1 MLDALDRTLI
11 HQEFSIESLNPL
23 FEILFLLEPMIFNIQ
38 VEVVRVSIL
47 NSECLI
53 YPGTLSSGIE

>member
-1 MLDALDRTLI
+1 MRYALDRCLI
-11 HQEFSIESLNPL
+11 HQEFSIEFVDPL
-23 FEILFLLEPMIFNIQ
+23 LEAVFLLEPMIFNLQ

-53 YPGTLSSGIE
+53 YPGTLSSVRE